1 MIVVRVFSMYNHHFV
16 SLYKKTSC
24 VGDRIFC
31 VFFRQKQQQAFVIIQ
46 DLSEQCQHNK
56 APNGRCFMNWG
67 RETNIKLKPLNLDL
81 SEVSNF
87 AFFFKTKAKDRSSKG
102 DKRSISVKVSQGE
115 EQQLSRQ
122 WIQLMNKPMFCVQ
135 HLGYFLSKC

>member
-1 MIVVRVFSMYNHHFV
+1 MGDRSSSIFDVQPSFRFS
-16 SLYKKTSC
+16 LQKTSC

-87 AFFFKTKAKDRSSKG
+87 AFFF
-102 DKRSISVKVSQGE
+102 
-115 EQQLSRQ
+115 
-122 WIQLMNKPMFCVQ
+122 N
-135 HLGYFLSKC
+135 